1 MNFVLNL
8 VTFILASAL
17 AAVCLFAI
25 PGPPREEEA
34 GAAHGHGHGHDHGH
48 GGH

>member
-8 VTFILASAL
+8 VTFILGSAL
-17 AAVCLFAI
+17 VAVCLVAI
-25 PGPPREEEA
+25 PGPPREE
-34 GAAHGHGHGHDHGH
+34 GAAAHDHGHGHGH